1 MAVRRIRQKWYVD
14 FRFQH
19 ADGRTERVRK
29 RSPIQSKAG
38 AEEFERKLRTAL
50 LEPAGVARKEVPK
63 FSEYASE
70 FMQTYAVANNK
81 PSEQASKAS
90 MLKHH
95 LLPAFGKM
103 RLDEIKAH
111 PIEMLKAE
119 LLAKGISRKRVNNVL
134 ACLGK
139 MLRYAHEIE
148 LVGTVPRI
156 RLLKIA
162 PQKFDFLTFDEYL
175 RLIEATKADR
185 ERQAIVLVG
194 GDAGLRQGEMIALE
208 WGDVDLVAGM
218 LTVRRSAWRGIV
230 GAPKGGRERKIP
242 LTARLALVLKA
253 HRHLRSDR
261 VFCRSDGSP
270 LTQSAIEAA
279 LRFSCKR
286 AGLRVIG
293 SHALRHYA
301 DLRVM
306 PRPTCS
312 TTSAEEVAAIHA
324 A

>member
-29 RSPIQSKAG
+29 RSPIQSKTG
-38 AEEFERKLRTAL
+38 AEEFQRTLRTAL
-50 LEPAGVARKEVPK
+50 LEPARALRKEVPK

-70 FMQTYAVANNK
+70 FMRTYAVANNK
-81 PSEQASKAS
+81 PSEQAAKAS

-111 PIEMLKAE
+111 PIETLKAE
-119 LLAKGISRKRVNNVL
+119 LLSKGMSRKRVNNVL

-148 LVGTVPRI
+148 QLESVPRI

-162 PQKFDFLTFDEYL
+162 PQKFDFLTSDEYL
-175 RLIEATKADR
+175 RLIEATNADP
-185 ERQAIVLVG
+185 ERQALVLVG
-194 GDAGLRQGEMIALE
+194 GDAGLRQGEMIALGMGRCGLGH
-208 WGDVDLVAGM
+208 WDADRAALSVA
-218 LTVRRSAWRGIV
+218 RHRWRTEGWP
-230 GAPKGGRERKIP
+230 GTEAP
-242 LTARLALVLKA
+242 LTARLASALKA
-253 HRHLRSDR
+253 HRHLRSER
-261 VFCRSDGSP
+261 VFCRTDGSP

-286 AGLRVIG
+286 GSGSLDRMCFGTASARTSPCAGR
-293 SHALRHYA
+293 R
-301 DLRVM
+301 R
-306 PRPTCS
+306 RPSKSSPDTRR
-312 TTSAEEVAAIHA
+312 SA
-324 A
+324 